1 MNLTLNEIHS
11 KTNVSIRTLR
21 LWISKF
27 RSNGLIGLVAKER
40 SDKDKMQLT
49 EENQKIKKMYL
60 ENKSLSLATIHR
72 KVTNWY
78 IENKTE
84 SPSYYQTR
92 KIIQTIPKRVEDYIP
107 PEVLDVTTLFITAP
121 AVRPQSLKADLESY
135 SSNLRWSK
143 EAYYTQL
150 NNLSEEDG
158 QESIFS
164 VLSNED
170 AYTGIELIIVDEIDR
185 LKTQTIEL
193 LQDIY
198 DKNDLGMIFIEMPGI
213 EKRLSRYPQ
222 LYSRVGFSH
231 EYKKLNNTELNHML
245 EHKWS
250 EMGLTTSYEDY
261 DALTSIIKLSNGN
274 FRLLHRLFTQ
284 IERIMGI
291 NNLSKV
297 TTDVV
302 NAARDSLVIGNIE

>member
-1 MNLTLNEIHS
+1 
-11 KTNVSIRTLR
+11 
-21 LWISKF
+21 
-27 RSNGLIGLVAKER
+27 
-40 SDKDKMQLT
+40 MQLT

>member
-72 KVTNWY
+72 KVTNWC

-92 KIIQTIPKRVEDYIP
+92 KIIQTIPKQVEDYIP

-158 QESIFS
+158 QESVFS

-170 AYTGIELIIVDEIDR
+170 AYTGVDLIIVDEIDR

-198 DKNDLGMIFIEMPGI
+198 DKNDLGMIFIGMPGI

-297 TTDVV
+297 TIDVV